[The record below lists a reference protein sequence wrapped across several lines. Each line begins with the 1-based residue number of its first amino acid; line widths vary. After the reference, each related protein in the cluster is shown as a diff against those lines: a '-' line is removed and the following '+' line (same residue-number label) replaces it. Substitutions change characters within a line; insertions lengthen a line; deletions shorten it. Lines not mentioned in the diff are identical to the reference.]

1 MKKFSLK
8 KIVLSMFLV
17 VLRTFFITILFSGVL
32 LAKTT
37 TAQNK
42 NIHKVII
49 SLKIDKATIESAF
62 EAIEQKTE
70 FKFGYQDAAVLNS
83 HHRLTLEVENVS
95 VAKVLK
101 MIADETDLIFKQVNG
116 MIMVKPG
123 AAKQSS
129 RKVKVL
135 PGKIISG
142 KVTDEN
148 GMGLAGVNILIKGT
162 YEGTVTDI
170 EGNYRLS
177 VPDGATDLIFSYL
190 GFKREEVA
198 IEGRSVIDIALT
210 PDSTS
215 LGEVVVQ
222 AGYWE
227 VKERENTGTIEKLSA
242 EEIAK
247 QPIANPLQALQ
258 GRVAG
263 VYIQQATGV
272 PGGGFSVNI
281 RGRNS
286 ITGGNDPLYLV
297 DGVPFTSTSL
307 SSPRVGGTIIADASP
322 LNSINPNDIE
332 SIEILKDADATAI
345 YGSRGANGVV
355 LITTKRGSE
364 GKPKIDINVFNGIG
378 EVASKMDVLNTQQYL
393 EMRRE
398 AFANDGVTPTTSNA
412 FDLLEW
418 DTTRNVDWQKELI
431 GGTANITNAQASIS
445 GGNDN
450 TQFSLAGGYYNE
462 TTVFPGD
469 FYDRRISTR
478 FSIDH
483 SSVDKKFKIAF
494 SGSYVANHSNLY
506 SADITATALILPPN
520 TPDLL
525 DENGKLMFLP
535 VSNPYAALRR
545 KYEATT
551 DNFIGNSVLNY
562 ELLPGLQIKSTFGYT
577 NMRRDEFR
585 TIPKSTLQSASS
597 ESSATFANNSIKTW
611 IIEPQ
616 LTWQKE
622 IGDGWLNILV
632 GTTFQQNIS
641 EGQTQEGTGFSSDA
655 LLENIVAADDIRIR
669 EDDYIQYRYQA
680 VFGRINYNWKERYI
694 VNLTARRDG
703 SSRFGP
709 GNQFANFGAVGG
721 AWIFSNESFI
731 QDNVSFLSFGKL
743 RASYGTTGNDQIGD
757 YEYLELW
764 QPTDFGYD
772 GTTGLRPN
780 RIANPDF
787 GWEINKKLEAAL
799 DLGFIEDRIFFS
811 TSYFRNRSSSQLVGF
826 ALPPSAGFNSI
837 RDNFDAIVENTGWEL
852 ELNTTNISTNDFSW
866 TTAFNLTIPR
876 NELVSYP
883 GIESSP
889 FANSLEVG
897 KPLTIESAF
906 HYTGVDPERG
916 IFTFEDVDGNGN
928 DTDRPAD
935 LQRLEKVDQDFYGGF
950 QNSITYKGFQLDFLF
965 QFVKQTGRNYIG
977 QLLPPGWRGVN
988 QPTVVLDRWQNPG
1001 DITDVQKFIQ
1011 RPGPAFFAHRAAGD
1025 NRISDA
1031 SFIRLKNV
1039 FLSYQLPT
1047 KWIKK
1052 TKLESSKLYLQGQNL
1067 FTITDY
1073 VGMDPENQNIRF
1085 LPPLRV
1091 ITAGV
1096 QITF

>member
-1 MKKFSLK
+1 MKKSIP
-8 KIVLSMFLV
+8 KIALAMLLV
-17 VLRTFFITILFSGVL
+17 VLRTIFITILFSSVL
-32 LAKTT
+32 MAKTT

-42 NIHKVII
+42 SIHQVFI
-49 SLKIDKATIESAF
+49 SLTLNNASIRAAFDQIE
-62 EAIEQKTE
+62 EKTT
-70 FKFGYQDAAVLNS
+70 FKFGYQDETILNS
-83 HHRLTLEVENVS
+83 SNRLTLEVEQQS

-101 MIADETDLIFKQVNG
+101 MIADETDLIFKQVND
-116 MIMVKPG
+116 MIMVKPR
-123 AAKQSS
+123 AKQSS
-129 RKVKVL
+129 RKVKASVER
-135 PGKIISG
+135 IITG
-142 KVTDEN
+142 KVTDED
-148 GMGLAGVNILIKGT
+148 GVPLAGVNVIIKDT
-162 YEGTVTDI
+162 SEGTVTDMD
-170 EGNYRLS
+170 GNFRLS
-177 VPDGATDLIFSYL
+177 VPDGATDLIFSYV
-190 GFKREEVA
+190 GYSREEVA
-198 IEGRSVIDIALT
+198 IEGRSVIDLALT

-263 VYIQQATGV
+263 VYIEQATGV
-272 PGGGFSVNI
+272 PGGGFSVKV

-286 ITGGNDPLYLV
+286 ITGGNDPLYIV
-297 DGVPFTSTSL
+297 DDVPFTSTSL
-307 SSPRVGGTIIADASP
+307 SSRRVGGNIVAEANP

-364 GKPKIDINVFNGIG
+364 GKPKIDINVFTGIG
-378 EVASKMDVLNTQQYL
+378 EVANKMDVLNTQQYL

-398 AFANDGVTPTTSNA
+398 AFVNDGVTPNPGNA

-445 GGNDN
+445 GGNEN
-450 TQFSLAGGYYNE
+450 TQFSIAGGYYNE

-494 SGSYVANHSNLY
+494 SGSYIANQSDLY
-506 SADITATALILPPN
+506 SFDITSISLSLPPHI
-520 TPDLL
+520 PDLL
-525 DENGKLMFLP
+525 DGNNNLLFPLFN
-535 VSNPYAALRR
+535 VNPHADLRK

-551 DNFIGNSVLNY
+551 DNFIGNSTLSY
-562 ELLPGLQIKSTFGYT
+562 EVLPGLKVKTTLGYT
-577 NMRRDEFR
+577 NMRRDEFQTTPR
-585 TIPKSTLQSASS
+585 STLRPNSTIQ
-597 ESSATFANNSIKTW
+597 SSAIFANNSIKTW
-611 IIEPQ
+611 ITEPQ
-616 LTWQKE
+616 LNWQKE
-622 IGDGWLNILV
+622 VGDGWLNVLV
-632 GTTFQQNIS
+632 GATFQQNI
-641 EGQTQEGTGFSSDA
+641 GQRQTQEGIGFSSDA
-655 LLENIVAADDIRIR
+655 LLENIVAADNIRIR
-669 EDDYIQYRYQA
+669 EDNYIQYRYQA
-680 VFGRINYNWKERYI
+680 IFGRINYNWKGKYI

-721 AWIFSNESFI
+721 AWIFSNESFF
-731 QDNVSFLSFGKL
+731 QDISFLSFGKL

-787 GWEINKKLEAAL
+787 GWETNKKLEAAL
-799 DLGFIEDRIFFS
+799 DLGFIEDRIFLS
-811 TSYFRNRSSSQLVGF
+811 ASYYRNRSSSQLVGF

-837 RDNFDAIVENTGWEL
+837 RDNFDAVVENTGWEL

-906 HYTGVDPERG
+906 HYTGVDPEIG
-916 IFTFEDVDGNGN
+916 VFTFEDVDGNGN
-928 DTDRPAD
+928 DRDFPAD
-935 LQRLEKVDQDFYGGF
+935 LQRLEKIDQDFFGGL

-965 QFVKQTGRNYIG
+965 QFVKQTGRNHLG
-977 QLLPPGWRGVN
+977 QLLPPGFIGVN

-1011 RPGPAFFAHRAAGD
+1011 RPGPVFFAHLADGD
-1025 NRISDA
+1025 HRISDA

-1052 TKLESSKLYLQGQNL
+1052 TKLESSKVYFQGQNL
-1067 FTITDY
+1067 FTVTDFI
-1073 VGMDPENQNIRF
+1073 GMDPENQNIRS

-1091 ITAGV
+1091 ITAGI